1 MMMIDMQQLGARVRQ
16 ARKRLGLR
24 QGVLAEKAGLDA
36 GNLSELEHGH
46 KPSARIETLAS
57 LAHVLQVST
66 DYLLGLTDEPTPRW
80 TRQEML

>member
-1 MMMIDMQQLGARVRQ
+1 MKVDMHQLGTRVRQ

-24 QGVLAEKAGLDA
+24 QGALAEKAGIDA

-57 LAHVLQVST
+57 LAAILHVSA
-66 DYLLGLTDEPTPRW
+66 DYLLGLTDDPTPRW
-80 TRQEML
+80 IRQEMW